1 MNIVIRNIRIVGL
14 CDGGFIL
21 EADEE
26 SINNLEGTGIVKT
39 YGDKSYIRIYFPIRY
54 ERFDILKLNSI
65 WNGDNIDVEIYSA
78 EILPGRS
85 IQKLYFRG
93 KHIDCVSKREEELK
107 NKGKR
112 FIDEFKDVLTKD
124 QLFEI
129 LEKYILKED

>member
-1 MNIVIRNIRIVGL
+1 MVIKNIKIIGL
-14 CDGGFIL
+14 WDGGFIL
-21 EADEE
+21 DADEE
-26 SINNLEGTGIVKT
+26 TINNLKETTGIVKK
-39 YGDKSYIRIYFPIRY
+39 YENKACIYVTIPISIMH
-54 ERFDILKLNSI
+54 FDITNSI
-65 WNGDNIDVEIYSA
+65 WNGDDIDVEIYSA
-78 EILPGRS
+78 QIRKDML